1 MSSTS
6 GYTHYAV
13 FPSERSYSVVG
24 AEQAFPRSYSRISWG
39 AVLAGTA
46 VAIAMSLLLD
56 LFGLALGI
64 GLFHGA
70 GIWLILSTL
79 IAMAIGGYV
88 AGRLAGTF
96 NHLDSELHGLTVW
109 AFTVLVSAFLLT
121 RLVSAEV
128 SATTPAA
135 VSLDSGATA
144 AMSADQGEFAR
155 LVSPQGLVDRLRQSL
170 NTGGDPSLMT
180 REQINAEIGLL
191 INRRL
196 ANGAFVPVERDRLIA
211 LVAQRDGL
219 NREEATLRVSRMEQ
233 EADGAAIRARSSM
246 ENASL
251 AVSSGARGVGASLLL
266 GLAAALLGAW
276 WGTRHVRRIVA
287 EVHEGHQ
294 SSGRRVDYG
303 SLGPG

>member
-13 FPSERSYSVVG
+13 FPSERSYGVVA

-70 GIWLILSTL
+70 GIWLVLSTL

-144 AMSADQGEFAR
+144 AMSTDQGEFAR

-219 NREEATLRVSRMEQ
+219 NREEATLRVSRMQQ
-233 EADGAAIRARSSM
+233 EADAAAIRARSSM